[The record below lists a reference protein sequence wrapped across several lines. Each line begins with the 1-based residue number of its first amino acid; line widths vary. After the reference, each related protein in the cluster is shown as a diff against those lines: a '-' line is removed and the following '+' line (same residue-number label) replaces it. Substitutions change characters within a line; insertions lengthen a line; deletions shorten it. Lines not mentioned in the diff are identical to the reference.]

1 MQTILLFKCRGNPY
15 HECNIF
21 KIRSAEAFLR
31 IFSIQKVFLKNLQC
45 LHKNNCRSP
54 LFNKI
59 ATSFRNSHCKFSNF
73 RGCLFLSFDL
83 APSICYGIR
92 EIIFIHNLV
101 FENILHE
108 YFYSFCPRVWPY
120 ANHSQSRYS
129 PGIVFQSTHKKWRFL
144 LRISSVNVTKS
155 TGNCRFN
162 RTY

>member
-1 MQTILLFKCRGNPY
+1 MQTILLFKRRGNPY

-45 LHKNNCRSP
+45 LHKNNCVAALCLIKLQPVSETH
-54 LFNKI
+54 I
-59 ATSFRNSHCKFSNF
+59 ANF

-83 APSICYGIR
+83 APSICYEIR

-101 FENILHE
+101 FKNILHE